1 MFKFKRKSSSSSRG
15 HAVRVEH
22 SGART
27 VDLYK
32 ALRSDNGRRALDGI
46 VELGND
52 AASLRGF
59 EHLARRKG

>member
-1 MFKFKRKSSSSSRG
+1 MFKLKRKLPSRVCG
-15 HAVRVEH
+15 HAVRVER

-32 ALRSDNGRRALDGI
+32 ALQSDNGRHALDGI
-46 VELGND
+46 VELGRD

-59 EHLARRKG
+59 ERLVPKKG

>member
-1 MFKFKRKSSSSSRG
+1 MFKLKRKASSGRG

-32 ALRSDNGRRALDGI
+32 ALRSDNGRAALDGI
-46 VELGND
+46 VELGRD

-59 EHLARRKG
+59 EHLRRKG